1 MTPEEGSTAFDN
13 FRFDMPDAMVEKRRA
28 AQRFAEIE
36 AIALAHEAS
45 CRSWEW
51 LRKNTLLTTGTPV
64 AAMIYPS
71 TAAGAAQIAHQLHE
85 AGIEWRVLG
94 SEASV
99 LTTESESDFVVISL
113 RLLNEPLCFADD
125 CVTACAGHNIVALLK
140 EAAHRGLS
148 GLERLG
154 GLTGTL
160 GSVLQMNAGIE
171 GRTLWSRVETVTLA
185 HAGEIREFPVSSIVI
200 GDGLVCVKKTDLIL
214 SVTLRLTSALPV
226 EVRAETE
233 RWEDVRL
240 TNLRLEHQEKEA
252 RQYSPAVVGAWMMDQ
267 VSERRLKLEQQN
279 PAPEDEVS
287 AGMLTELNDL
297 FREEAEKMRL
307 LNAEG
312 DFNLWGDESSE
323 RDSE

>member
-1 MTPEEGSTAFDN
+1 MTPEEGSPAFDN
-13 FRFDMPDAMVEKRRA
+13 FRFDMPDALVEKRRA
-28 AQRFAEIE
+28 AQRFDEIA
-36 AIALAHEAS
+36 AIALAYDAS

-51 LRKNTLLTTGTPV
+51 LRKNTLLTTGIPV

-71 TAAGAAQIAHQLHE
+71 TAAGAAQIVHQLHQAE
-85 AGIEWRVLG
+85 IEWRVLG
-94 SEASV
+94 AEASV

-113 RLLNEPLCFADD
+113 RLLDEPLCFADD
-125 CVTACAGHNIVALLK
+125 CVTVHAGHNIVALLK

-160 GSVLQMNAGIE
+160 SSVLQMNTDIE

-185 HAGEIREFPVSSIVI
+185 HEGAIREFPVSSIVI

-214 SVTLRLTSALPV
+214 GVTLRLTPALPV

-240 TNLRLEHQEKEA
+240 TSLRIEQREKEA
-252 RQYSPAVVGAWMMDQ
+252 EKYSPAVVGAWMMDQ
-267 VSERRLKLEQQN
+267 VSERRLKLEQQQQM
-279 PAPEDEVS
+279 PEDEVS

-297 FREEAEKMRL
+297 LREEAEKMRL
-307 LNAEG
+307 LNAAG
-312 DFNLWGDESSE
+312 DVDLWGDESRE